1 MTDSTPADPAGHTP
15 AGEAAV
21 AKSFLVQRFA
31 KLAFGQYTV
40 IGYSVAGEESVVQVP
55 ELNVCFDIG
64 RSPQFALTSD
74 FLCISHAHM
83 DHLAGIAYYASQR
96 YFQGMKAGTILLPA
110 ELEGA
115 VDDLLKAWRGVE
127 RQMTPYKLVPM
138 RPGDY
143 YEVRRDLG
151 IRCFRTHHGGP
162 SLGFAVINVREK
174 LKPEYSELSG
184 PELVKLKREGTEIQY
199 RREVPIVAYLGDTSL
214 GPIFDEPD
222 VRNAEILITECTFF
236 DGDHRRKAKAG
247 KHLHLEDFLKVL
259 PSLRNRHI
267 LLTHVSRR
275 TGVRRARRLLKKAVG
290 EERMANIHFLMDF
303 SEATEGGDVEDILR
317 DA

>member
-1 MTDSTPADPAGHTP
+1 MPDPTVETPAEPSPVG
-15 AGEAAV
+15 
-21 AKSFLVQRFA
+21 KSYLVQRFA

-40 IGYSVAGEESVVQVP
+40 IGYSVAGEETVIQVP
-55 ELNVCFDIG
+55 ELNVCFDVG

-110 ELEGA
+110 EIQGA
-115 VDDLLKAWRGVE
+115 VDELLKSWRGVE
-127 RQMTPYKLVPM
+127 RQMTPYALQPM

-143 YEVRRDLG
+143 FEVRRDLG

-162 SLGFAVINVREK
+162 SLGYSVINVREK
-174 LKPEYSELSG
+174 LRPEFAERSG
-184 PELVKLKREGTEIQY
+184 PELVKLKREGVEIQY
-199 RREVPIVAYLGDTSL
+199 RREVPIVAFLGDTSY
-214 GPIFDEPD
+214 GPVFEEPD
-222 VRNAEILITECTFF
+222 VINAEILITECTFF
-236 DGDHRRKAKAG
+236 DADHRRKSKAG

-259 PSLRNRHI
+259 PTLRNKHI

-275 TGVRRARRLLKKAVG
+275 TGVRRAKRLLRKAVG
-290 EERMANIHFLMDF
+290 EARMANIHFLMDF
-303 SEATEGGDVEDILR
+303 SDSTEGGDVEDVMR